1 MSALGLPDSKRFV
14 ISGAADYRH
23 DVLVFPR
30 QQSNALKMLDWER
43 TPPLR
48 SWIELLGP
56 WLGAAIMAAAF
67 LPFLL

>member
-1 MSALGLPDSKRFV
+1 MSALGLPDRKRFV

-23 DVLVFPR
+23 DLQVFPR
-30 QQSNALKMLDWER
+30 QQSNALKLLDWER

-48 SWIELLGP
+48 SWTELVMP
-56 WLGAAIMAAAF
+56 WLAGALMAAVL